1 MTESFGDGAALAK
14 PSSRGSVGGG
24 AMHAQESTDYESE
37 SPDSGLAL
45 EDLGTSI
52 DDVDLTVL
60 GAEGDPTLALS
71 PTAFH
76 DFFGSWCV

>member
-1 MTESFGDGAALAK
+1 
-14 PSSRGSVGGG
+14 
-24 AMHAQESTDYESE
+24 MHAQESTDYESE